1 METADKYIKLCCII
15 YMKFILFNM
24 FDKKKIITLLF
35 LILTNFASAESD
47 LLSFLATKKDFSTF
61 YQLIKIAKYE
71 QLFNEKT
78 QFKKIVY
85 IPNNQAFK
93 KLPKKIKDKIM
104 NEDIAKK
111 IIRTHLFSGEVKE
124 VFKDPKKKVVIIER
138 IELNGEAVKIF
149 GNNDLFVKDVVNQ
162 KNTFNH
168 DNSKIVPIDCVMY
181 LQQSIDDNRLSKEEK
196 KNSLVTSCCLL
207 TDQEIEKFFQENY
220 I

>member
-1 METADKYIKLCCII
+1 
-15 YMKFILFNM
+15 M
-24 FDKKKIITLLF
+24 FDKKNIITLLF
-35 LILTNFASAESD
+35 FILTNFASADID
-47 LLSFLATKKDFSTF
+47 LLGFLATKKDFSTF

-71 QLFNEKT
+71 ELFNEKT

-138 IELNGEAVKIF
+138 IELNGEPVKIF

-162 KNTFNH
+162 KSTFNH
-168 DNSKIVPIDCVMY
+168 DDSKIVPVDCVMY
-181 LQQSIDDNRLSKEEK
+181 LQESIEDNRLSKEEK
-196 KNSLVTSCCLL
+196 NNSLVTSCCLL
-207 TDQEIEKFFQENY
+207 TDKEIEKFLKDNY